1 MALDV
6 ASARREL
13 PTCERLRRVANQCS
27 AAGSRLGTRVLLQ
40 RGAARRGV
48 KLGHAQE
55 VPDGFACLRFLSGIV
70 GLMCLI
76 LAPPHQ
82 LFTAYQRPGLFLHGA
97 ARPPLVTLARSPVF
111 TWGGLDRS
119 VVTGAS
125 ALFSAMK
132 MGTFAPKAGVDTQV
146 FVVPSV
152 VLRDPPHPLLPWR
165 RNLSPERSQQ
175 LWTIRWGAADGQLCA
190 RCFGEIHA
198 GGWVADGERFS
209 GTGREDATV

>member
-1 MALDV
+1 ML
-6 ASARREL
+6 
-13 PTCERLRRVANQCS
+13 
-27 AAGSRLGTRVLLQ
+27 LG
-40 RGAARRGV
+40 GGV
-48 KLGHAQE
+48 KLGPAQE

-76 LAPPHQ
+76 LAPRTSSYS
-82 LFTAYQRPGLFLHGA
+82 LSKAWA
-97 ARPPLVTLARSPVF
+97 ISSWCCKAWLVALARSPVF

-132 MGTFAPKAGVDTQV
+132 VGTFAPQASVDTQV
-146 FVVPSV
+146 FVVPPV
-152 VLRDPPHPLLPWR
+152 VLRDPPQPLLPWR

-190 RCFGEIHA
+190 RCFGEIRA
-198 GGWVADGERFS
+198 GGGVADGERFS

>member
-1 MALDV
+1 M
-6 ASARREL
+6 
-13 PTCERLRRVANQCS
+13 QCS
-27 AAGSRLGTRVLLQ
+27 WIDGWGRVCCSRGVLL
-40 RGAARRGV
+40 GGGV

-76 LAPPHQ
+76 LAPRTSSYS
-82 LFTAYQRPGLFLHGA
+82 LSKAWA
-97 ARPPLVTLARSPVF
+97 ISSWCCKAWLVALARSPVF

-132 MGTFAPKAGVDTQV
+132 RGTFAPQASVDTQV
-146 FVVPSV
+146 FV

-165 RNLSPERSQQ
+165 RNLSLERRQQ

-190 RCFGEIHA
+190 RCFGEIPA
-198 GGWVADGERFS
+198 DGWEADGERFS
-209 GTGREDATV
+209 GTGREAATV